1 MPFVRTRGRPFGDDA
16 QYLQNQSKIK
26 PSTITLDYIL
36 QLHKAVLGNNVAA
49 GRLRTCDL
57 IVGEGEEAFVPWIG
71 RVSRRHGDFVRRLY
85 IELSCVIAA
94 SELAAR
100 TQFLLNF
107 AMRLISMVLLITFFY
122 FSGRTTLY
130 VYKSL
135 SGVHEPP
142 VTAVK
147 LRESI
152 DESDFIERIRQV
164 IRDEVKELQMK
175 ERIKYAAKAQREIS
189 ADKTSPAFS
198 FRVHMNFSRLFDFL

>member
-100 TQFLLNF
+100 TQFFWQAL
-107 AMRLISMVLLITFFY
+107 
-122 FSGRTTLY
+122 GRTTLY